1 MSDTPATEAIR
12 FRIDPAPALAQLTL
26 DPERDG
32 ALTQAIAAVLEAP
45 LPAPTAP
52 VATNAGGGDTLLIWQ
67 GPHDFLIETPG
78 ALLPALERAVAGK
91 TALLGDA
98 GAGLVAFTLSGSG
111 VAARL
116 GHDRPGPGLC
126 SRVMRFAA
134 LRVTA
139 VWRDE
144 TVRLYVD
151 RSHAAYIRQWLLD
164 RWDAVEMAAG

>member
-1 MSDTPATEAIR
+1 MSEPVATEAVH
-12 FRIDPAPALAQLTL
+12 FRVDSTPALARLTFA
-26 DPERDG
+26 PERDG

-52 VATNAGGGDTLLIWQ
+52 VATQAGDGASLLIWQ
-67 GPHDFLIETPG
+67 GPHDFLIEAPG
-78 ALLPALERAVAGK
+78 SLLPALERVVTGK
-91 TALLGDA
+91 SALVGDA
-98 GAGLVAFTLSGSG
+98 GAGLVALTLSGPG

-151 RSHAAYIRQWLLD
+151 RSHAAYVRQWLLD
-164 RWDAVEMAAG
+164 RWDAVEMPAS

>member
-1 MSDTPATEAIR
+1 MSDAVAQEVVH
-12 FRIDPAPALAQLTL
+12 FRIDTAPALGRLTF

-32 ALTQAIAAVLEAP
+32 ALTQAITALLEAP
-45 LPAPTAP
+45 LPAPTVP
-52 VATNAGGGDTLLIWQ
+52 VATQTGGGASLLIWQ
-67 GPHDFLIETPG
+67 GPDDFLVEAPG
-78 ALLPALERAVAGK
+78 ALLPALARLVAGK
-91 TALLGDA
+91 SALVGDA
-98 GAGLVAFTLSGSG
+98 GAGLVAFALSGPG

-116 GHDRPGPGLC
+116 GHDRPSPGLC

-151 RSHAAYIRQWLLD
+151 RSHAAYVRQWLLD
-164 RWDAVEMAAG
+164 RWDAAELTAG